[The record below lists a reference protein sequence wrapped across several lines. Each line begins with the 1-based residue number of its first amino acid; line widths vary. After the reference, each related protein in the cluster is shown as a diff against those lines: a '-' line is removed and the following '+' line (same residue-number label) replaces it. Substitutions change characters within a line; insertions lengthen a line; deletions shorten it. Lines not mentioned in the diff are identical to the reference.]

1 MARQELKVKITA
13 AGRDKG
19 KVFIIREMSS
29 AALEDWAARILLA
42 MTQTGAKLADDIAQR
57 GVAGI
62 ASMGIGAVMGGL
74 SIDVARPLLKDMMDC
89 VFIMPD
95 PSNPSLVRPLVDT
108 GNGDDIEELGT
119 RLKLRGDWYQLHT
132 GFSMP
137 VVLST
142 SPQETGKKRGRPAN
156 SRNT

>member
-1 MARQELKVKITA
+1 MARKEVKVTITA
-13 AGRDKG
+13 EGRDKG

-29 AALEDWAARILLA
+29 SALEDWAARILLA

-74 SIDVARPLLKDMMDC
+74 SIDVARPLLKEMMDC

-95 PSNPSLVRPLVDT
+95 PSNPGLVRPIVDT
-108 GNGDDIEELGT
+108 GNGDDIEDLST

-137 VVLST
+137 VALSDLN
-142 SPQETGKKRGRPAN
+142 QATGKKRGRPAG